1 MEAGPLPGRV
11 HFDLTTVRLFIATA
25 ETGSI
30 TRAAERICLA
40 PAAASRRMKEL
51 ELQFG
56 LPLFQRLPHGMA
68 LTDAGRAL
76 LGHARSV
83 AHSVARMQD
92 DAQAFRQGDKGVVRI
107 AACTSTVLQFLPL
120 DLLRCHA
127 ACPDVKI
134 DLQELNSPGVIQA
147 LSRGMADIGI
157 YESTLGV
164 VPLPSLP
171 YHEDRLVL
179 VVPADHALA
188 RRKRVRPED
197 FLDYDVI
204 GLSEGSAIAS
214 TLERVAAEAHRN
226 IRMRIR
232 VSSFASMM
240 AMVEQGIGIGLMPE
254 HVARSFY
261 GSRRFRSV
269 AIEQDW
275 AVRRFVLCH
284 QPAPALS
291 SAAQAVVEV
300 LAEVNSQTAKPA

>member
-1 MEAGPLPGRV
+1 
-11 HFDLTTVRLFIATA
+11 
-25 ETGSI
+25 
-30 TRAAERICLA
+30 
-40 PAAASRRMKEL
+40 MKEL
-51 ELQFG
+51 EAQFG

-76 LGHARSV
+76 LGHARSM
-83 AHSVARMQD
+83 ASSVARMQD

-120 DLLRCHA
+120 DLLRCNA

-147 LSRGMADIGI
+147 LGRGLADIGI

-171 YHEDRLVL
+171 YHQDRLVL
-179 VVPADHALA
+179 VVPAAHALA
-188 RRKRVRPED
+188 GFDSVRATD
-197 FLDYDVI
+197 FLDCDVI

-214 TLERVAAEAHRN
+214 TLERVAAEAQRG

-240 AMVEQGIGIGLMPE
+240 AMVEQGIGVGLMPE
-254 HVARSFY
+254 QVARSFY
-261 GSRRFRSV
+261 GNRRFRHVEIS
-269 AIEQDW
+269 EDW

-284 QPAPALS
+284 QPLAALS
-291 SAAQAVVEV
+291 SAAQAVIDV
-300 LAEVNSQTAKPA
+300 LADVAETVEVNSQTAKPD

>member
-1 MEAGPLPGRV
+1 MTLPARV
-11 HFDLTTVRLFIATA
+11 QFDLTTVRLFIATA
-25 ETGSI
+25 ESGSI
-30 TRAAERICLA
+30 TGAAERIHLA

-51 ELQFG
+51 EAQFG

-76 LGHARSV
+76 LGHARSM
-83 AHSVARMQD
+83 ANAVARLQD

-147 LSRGMADIGI
+147 IGRGLADIGI
-157 YESTLGV
+157 YESTLGA

-171 YHEDRLVL
+171 YHQDRLLL
-179 VVPADHALA
+179 VVPTGHALA
-188 RRKRVRPED
+188 RRTRVRADD
-197 FLDYDVI
+197 FLDCDVI

-214 TLERVAAEAHRN
+214 TLERVAAEAQRS

-254 HVARSFY
+254 QVARSFR
-261 GSRRFRSV
+261 GNQRFRRV
-269 AIEQDW
+269 AIDEDW

-284 QPAPALS
+284 QSAPALS

-300 LAEVNSQTAKPA
+300 LAEVNSRTAKPG